1 MTFETLLGAWVAA
14 GLTLFIF
21 TFLYKDNPLF
31 KLAEHLY
38 IGVSVGYTI
47 VKTYD
52 TVVVRLIYE
61 PMIKQGDWSLL
72 VPLAIG
78 TLMLARYVP
87 KATWLSRIAFAFIVG
102 VGSGLAIPRIVS
114 SYILKQ
120 IEDTMR
126 PIFLMPFNDA
136 VAALTSASIMSIL
149 LAAALLGVIVVALYT
164 FLRSD
169 QLRSNKIA
177 QAVVIISFIGLVV
190 LVRRAMRG
198 MPIPFVRDYW
208 SALVQSWQSVTNV
221 VDVNALLVLFGV
233 LCVLFYFFFSIEH
246 TGLVRVAARIG
257 ILFLMISFGAA
268 FGYTVMARM
277 SLLIGRLSDL
287 IEYSSPQ
294 YGWASLILLVA
305 TILTLVLTSG
315 RREEQEPK

>member
-1 MTFETLLGAWVAA
+1 MPITFESLLGAWVAA

-38 IGVSVGYTI
+38 IGISVGYTI

-72 VPLAIG
+72 IPLAIG
-78 TLMLARYVP
+78 VLMLARYVP
-87 KATWLSRIAFAFIVG
+87 KAAWLSRIAFAFIVG

-120 IEDTMR
+120 IEDTVR
-126 PIFLMPFNDA
+126 PL
-136 VAALTSASIMSIL
+136 ASMIPGEGVSFTYSLAQPSSNLNAIIL
-149 LAAALLGVIVVALYT
+149 LVGVV
-164 FLRSD
+164 
-169 QLRSNKIA
+169 
-177 QAVVIISFIGLVV
+177 
-190 LVRRAMRG
+190 
-198 MPIPFVRDYW
+198 
-208 SALVQSWQSVTNV
+208 
-221 VDVNALLVLFGV
+221 
-233 LCVLFYFFFSIEH
+233 CVLFYFFFSVEH
-246 TGLVRVAARIG
+246 VGPVRVAARTG

-287 IEYSSPQ
+287 IEYAAPQ
-294 YGWASLILLVA
+294 YGWASLVLLIA
-305 TILTLVLTSG
+305 TIATLIIWS
-315 RREEQEPK
+315 RRARDRSEEA